1 MVFKLQLCPSPNWK
15 HLWMGYAELWLEQEQ
30 RSWQSLALL
39 CGLISPTPVFGEI
52 NGCYCKQ
59 LSFFLK
65 PFLLISYF
73 LDLFCQLFF
82 PLSVVPPILSLCRLI
97 AQWYRM
103 FRTAVSFHTQLFE
116 SGIVSRIW
124 LLGPQLP
131 LLMHSLVSFPVLLQ
145 GSSSCP
151 LPFSLICLLS
161 VQFSPLA
168 QSWCGQL

>member
-1 MVFKLQLCPSPNWK
+1 
-15 HLWMGYAELWLEQEQ
+15 MGYAELWLEREQ

-39 CGLISPTPVFGEI
+39 FGLISPTPVFGEI

-65 PFLLISYF
+65 HFLLISYF
-73 LDLFCQLFF
+73 LDPFCQLFF
-82 PLSVVPPILSLCRLI
+82 TLSVVLPIPSLSRLI

-103 FRTAVSFHTQLFE
+103 LRTAVSFHTQLFE
-116 SGIVSRIW
+116 NGVVSRIW
-124 LLGPQLP
+124 LLGPHLP
-131 LLMHSLVSFPVLLQ
+131 LLMLSLVFLPALFQ

-161 VQFSPLA
+161 MQFSLLA
-168 QSWCGQL
+168 LWVFKMVT